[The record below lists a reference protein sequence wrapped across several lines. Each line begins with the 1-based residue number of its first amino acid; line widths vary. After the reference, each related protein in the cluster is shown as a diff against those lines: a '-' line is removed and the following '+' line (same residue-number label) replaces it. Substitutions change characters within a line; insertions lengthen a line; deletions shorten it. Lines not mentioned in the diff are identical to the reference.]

1 MKKII
6 SFSFLI
12 ALLVFGV
19 SCKKE
24 EAAKLT
30 EFDINYSTNLTI
42 PSASMTVSN
51 PSLTPTTVEFTSPNV
66 PTQQAAKFSSEGT
79 AKNLI
84 DQIKMTKFNISVS
97 GAGAN
102 LDFLK
107 SLTLYIK
114 ASGVGEQMVASKTN
128 IPSGVT
134 AVAMDL
140 QDVNIKDYI
149 FQDNIQF
156 RVVATF
162 DATAA
167 TDQVLKM
174 DETVHVKAT
183 LIK

>member
-6 SFSFLI
+6 CLSFI
-12 ALLVFGV
+12 TALMVLNI
-19 SCKKE
+19 SCKKD
-24 EAAKLT
+24 EAKKLT

-42 PSASMTVSN
+42 PSASMTVS
-51 PSLTPTTVEFTSPNV
+51 SSSITPTTVEFTTPNV
-66 PTQQAAKFSSEGT
+66 PTQQSTKFSAEGT
-79 AKNLI
+79 AKSLI
-84 DQIKMTKFNISVS
+84 DQIKMTKFDISVS

-107 SLTLYIK
+107 SLTVFIK
-114 ASGVGEQMVASKTN
+114 ASGVGEQMVATKTN

-134 AVAMDL
+134 SVAMDL

-174 DETVHVKAT
+174 DETVHVNAT